1 MNQELPASQN
11 NFSKNSR
18 ELSPKIE
25 QSNHNTE
32 YVAQN
37 LKRKRITMENESAKS
52 LVEKIKQ
59 LAESYYIGESVAT
72 DDQFDS
78 LVRELKAIDP
88 NNPILTQTGWGYE
101 VKRDK
106 IKHPLV
112 NVKGLEKERIQKDDP
127 VKFEYVT
134 PKFDGANV
142 ELVYVN
148 GRFDK
153 AISRGNGEYGQDIT
167 RHLKWLVPAT
177 FSPTNIPAQ
186 VYSVLANT
194 TVSISGE
201 FLLPKSSKE
210 KYYKD
215 EMAFRN
221 IPAGFI
227 NRKESTEEECKRFAF
242 MPYRINAVKSSNRI
256 SKKVLTI
263 LSNRYLLQTFLD
275 TLFDT
280 NVPCL
285 CEKDKKD
292 RPSTFAEITAAYD
305 RDYDFYYD
313 GIVVNH
319 SKHIKITEQEQGST
333 FLYVFK
339 YDEIAYKVNND
350 FADVVI
356 TSIDWNLTRTGK
368 VVPVANFEGV
378 ELAGAVVSRAPLHN
392 AYMVEANEIQPGT
405 LVRIIRSGEVIP
417 KIVGINKNGE
427 YKELA

>member
-1 MNQELPASQN
+1 
-11 NFSKNSR
+11 
-18 ELSPKIE
+18 
-25 QSNHNTE
+25 
-32 YVAQN
+32 
-37 LKRKRITMENESAKS
+37 MENNSSES
-52 LVEKIKQ
+52 LVAKIKQ
-59 LAESYYIGESVAT
+59 LAESYYIGESIAT

-88 NNPILTQTGWGYE
+88 TNPILTQTGWGYE
-101 VKRDK
+101 VKGDK
-106 IKHPLV
+106 VKHPLV

-127 VKFEYVT
+127 VKFEYIT

-142 ELVYVN
+142 ELIYVN
-148 GRFDK
+148 GKFDK

-177 FSPTNIPAQ
+177 FSPTNLPAQ
-186 VYSVLANT
+186 VYTVLSNT

-242 MPYRINAVKSSNRI
+242 MPYRVNAVKASSRI

-285 CEKDKKD
+285 CEEDKKNG
-292 RPSTFAEITAAYD
+292 SLTFAEITAAYD
-305 RDYDFYYD
+305 KDYDFYYD

-319 SKHIKITEQEQGST
+319 SKLMKITEQGQDGQ
-333 FLYVFK
+333 FLYVVK

-350 FADVVI
+350 FADVII

-378 ELAGAVVSRAPLHN
+378 ELAGAVVSRATLHN
-392 AYMVEANEIQPGT
+392 AYMVEANEIQPGC

-417 KIVGINKNGE
+417 YIMGIFKNGKLQE
-427 YKELA
+427 INLKTNTIFR

>member
-1 MNQELPASQN
+1 
-11 NFSKNSR
+11 
-18 ELSPKIE
+18 
-25 QSNHNTE
+25 
-32 YVAQN
+32 
-37 LKRKRITMENESAKS
+37 MENKSVNS
-52 LVEKIKQ
+52 LVAKIKQ
-59 LAESYYIGESVAT
+59 LAESYYIGESIAT

-101 VKRDK
+101 VKGDK
-106 IKHPLV
+106 VKHPLV

-127 VKFEYVT
+127 VKFEYIT

-142 ELVYVN
+142 ELIYVN
-148 GRFDK
+148 GKFDK

-177 FSPTNIPAQ
+177 FSPTNLPTQ
-186 VYSVLANT
+186 VYTVLSNT

-210 KYYKD
+210 NYYKD

-242 MPYRINAVKSSNRI
+242 MPYRVNAVKASSRI

-285 CEKDKKD
+285 CEEDKKNG
-292 RPSTFAEITAAYD
+292 SLTFAEITAAYD
-305 RDYDFYYD
+305 KDYDFYYD

-319 SKHIKITEQEQGST
+319 SKLMKITEQEQDGQ
-333 FLYVFK
+333 FLYVVK

-350 FADVVI
+350 FADVII

-378 ELAGAVVSRAPLHN
+378 ELAGAVVSRATLHN
-392 AYMVEANEIQPGT
+392 AYMVEANEIQPGC

-417 KIVGINKNGE
+417 KITGII
-427 YKELA
+427 KEGTYRDLE